1 MIDFAHHRGHAA
13 QALLETVRFSDAVNA
28 TLGMIDINDTLVI
41 VTSDH
46 THSMNFNGYSPRGS
60 SVLGK
65 VDFRDSSS
73 SSFSHWRLF

>member
-28 TLGMIDINDTLVI
+28 TLRMVNTSDTLVI

-46 THSMNFNGYSPRGS
+46 THSMNFNGYSARGS

-65 VDFRDSSS
+65 IGALDLELLPFLRANI
-73 SSFSHWRLF
+73 L